1 MQKIEIEKIVQA
13 RIEDA
18 EVLYKASRFDGS
30 VYLCGYAMELGLKA
44 RICRT
49 LQWDQYPTSK
59 EYSSFKTHDLDV
71 LLHLTGLEDKIKV
84 KYMAAWSIVAQ
95 WNPEA
100 RYNPIGNVKDS
111 DAKDMLESTKELL
124 RLL

>member
-1 MQKIEIEKIVQA
+1 MKKEEIEKIVQA

-18 EVLYKASRFDGS
+18 RILYEASRYEGS
-30 VYLCGYAMELGLKA
+30 VYLCGYAIELGLKA

-49 LQWDQYPTSK
+49 LQWDEYPTTGK
-59 EYSSFKTHDLDV
+59 YKMFKTHDLDV
-71 LLHLTGLEDKIKV
+71 LLHLSGCEDKIKL
-84 KYMAAWSIVAQ
+84 KHMADWSIVAQ

-124 RLL
+124 KVL

>member
-1 MQKIEIEKIVQA
+1 MKRTEIEKIVQA

-18 EVLYKASRFDGS
+18 EVLYQASRYDGS
-30 VYLCGYAMELGLKA
+30 VYLCGYAVELGLKA

-49 LQWDQYPTSK
+49 LQWDEYPTSGTYK
-59 EYSSFKTHDLDV
+59 TFKTHDLDV
-71 LLHLTGLEDKIKV
+71 LIHLTGMEDKVKL

-100 RYNPIGNVKDS
+100 RYNPIGNVKEA
-111 DAKDMLESTKELL
+111 DAKEMLDASKELL
-124 RLL
+124 EQL

>member
-1 MQKIEIEKIVQA
+1 MLKIEIEKIVQA

>member
-1 MQKIEIEKIVQA
+1 MQKIEIEKIVRA

-18 EVLYKASRFDGS
+18 EILYKSSRFDGS
-30 VYLCGYAMELGLKA
+30 VYLCGYAIELGLKA

-49 LQWDQYPTSK
+49 LQWDQYPTSGK
-59 EYSSFKTHDLDV
+59 YSTFKTHDLDV
-71 LLHLTGLEDKIKV
+71 LLHLTGLEDKVKL

-124 RLL
+124 EQL

>member
-1 MQKIEIEKIVQA
+1 MQKVEIEKIVQA

-18 EVLYKASRFDGS
+18 EVLYDASRFDGS
-30 VYLCGYAMELGLKA
+30 VYLCGYAVELGLKA

-49 LQWDQYPTSK
+49 LQWDEYPTSGK
-59 EYSSFKTHDLDV
+59 YNTFKTHDLDV
-71 LLHLTGLEDKIKV
+71 LLHLTGLEDKVKL

-100 RYNPIGNVKDS
+100 RYNPIGNVNNS
-111 DAKDMLESTKELL
+111 DAKDMLDSTKELL
-124 RLL
+124 EQL